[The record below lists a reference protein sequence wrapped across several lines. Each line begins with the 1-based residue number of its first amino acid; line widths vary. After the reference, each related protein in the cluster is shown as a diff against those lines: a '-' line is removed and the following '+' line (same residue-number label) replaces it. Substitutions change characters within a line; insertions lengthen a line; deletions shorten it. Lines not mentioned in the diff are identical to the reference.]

1 MSGIECMMKFMEIT
15 NSNQE
20 ELDVH
25 SFIEPIYETKKIR
38 ATMSNNKQSMK
49 LYTEEQV
56 RQVFV
61 KAQTLDCNGCIL
73 YDFFDEIFDDGDI
86 TPIQLPSDEEIR
98 KWAEMQS
105 LGEPTGA
112 EEFGRIYGAKFVI
125 DKIQG
130 GNK

>member
-1 MSGIECMMKFMEIT
+1 MAWIQNNTTTKHSEI
-15 NSNQE
+15 
-20 ELDVH
+20 
-25 SFIEPIYETKKIR
+25 
-38 ATMSNNKQSMK
+38 TMSNNK

-56 RQVFV
+56 F
-61 KAQTLDCNGCIL
+61 KAIQMADKYHYLITSEEC
-73 YDFFDEIFDDGDI
+73 DI
-86 TPIQLPSDEEIR
+86 VNSLTPIELPSDEEIR

-112 EEFGRIYGAKFVI
+112 EEFGRIYGAKWMR